1 MVDGSSSR
9 DESLT
14 SSFATPHVVSDS
26 DLAASDN
33 LAILID
39 ALDRH
44 ETDDPAQR
52 AVALRMAEFARS
64 NDDALFRTC
73 SDAHF
78 TGSAL
83 VVEEGTGR
91 FILLFHTKLQKWL
104 QPGGHV
110 DGNAN
115 LAASALREA
124 QEETGIEGLRVVQP
138 AFDLDIHEV
147 RPPSEPPH
155 LHLDI
160 RFVVLAPKGSV
171 PVGNHESRELRWV
184 TVDELQEF
192 DVDESVH
199 RLVRQGLLLLENI
212 AV

>member
-9 DESLT
+9 NESLT
-14 SSFATPHVVSDS
+14 SSFATPHVVPDS

-73 SDAHF
+73 SAAHF

-115 LAASALREA
+115 LAASARREA
-124 QEETGIEGLRVVQP
+124 QDAKAETAAAERAAPSSSRHPLRRSCSEGFCP
-138 AFDLDIHEV
+138 
-147 RPPSEPPH
+147 
-155 LHLDI
+155 
-160 RFVVLAPKGSV
+160 G
-171 PVGNHESRELRWV
+171 W
-184 TVDELQEF
+184 
-192 DVDESVH
+192 
-199 RLVRQGLLLLENI
+199 
-212 AV
+212 